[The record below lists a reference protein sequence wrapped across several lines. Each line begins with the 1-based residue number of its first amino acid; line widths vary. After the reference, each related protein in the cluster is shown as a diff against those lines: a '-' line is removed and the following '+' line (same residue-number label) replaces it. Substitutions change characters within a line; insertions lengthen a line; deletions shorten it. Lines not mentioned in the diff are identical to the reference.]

1 MCRLIHR
8 AVCGLMQGADCIVE
22 PSVGSAT
29 AKSIFNPADPAREHA

>member
-8 AVCGLMQGADCIVE
+8 AACWLTRGADCIVE
-22 PSVGSAT
+22 QSVGSAT